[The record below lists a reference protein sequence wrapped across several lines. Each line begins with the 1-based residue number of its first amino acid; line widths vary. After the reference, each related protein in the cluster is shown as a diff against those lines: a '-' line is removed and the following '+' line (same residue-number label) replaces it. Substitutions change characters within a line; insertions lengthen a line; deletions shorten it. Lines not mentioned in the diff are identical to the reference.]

1 MHYGK
6 PAQTMGEL
14 SSSRRIGQSFVA
26 RRDNLHRIDLLLA
39 TYGRRNT
46 RDVILHLK
54 ESPTATEDLATVRV
68 NASLLAD
75 ISYVQFRFKPQA
87 ESRGKAYYFCVESP
101 ESVPGDAITPWA
113 YRQVD
118 LPDAKLYR
126 NGRAGDGQLMF
137 GLFYLDANLG
147 EVGERP
153 HPYGFGRLPTL
164 WEWFEKT
171 YRLLSSRG

>member
-1 MHYGK
+1 MARDPVCGMFVDEEN
-6 PAQTMGEL
+6 PA
-14 SSSRRIGQSFVA
+14 F
-26 RRDNLHRIDLLLA
+26 
-39 TYGRRNT
+39 
-46 RDVILHLK
+46 
-54 ESPTATEDLATVRV
+54 TAVMD
-68 NASLLAD
+68 
-75 ISYVQFRFKPQA
+75 
-87 ESRGKAYYFCVESP
+87 GKAYYFCVESP

-153 HPYGFGRLPTL
+153 YPYGFGRLPTFWQHL
-164 WEWFEKT
+164 EKT
-171 YRLLSSRG
+171 YRLLRP